1 VSTPP
6 PAATNISA
14 NVALLDDY
22 IQTDYDAAVHDAR
35 GLSTRSAGLL
45 AANAG
50 VLTIA
55 ATIAPS
61 VRDAGNACHKAVE
74 IAAGLA
80 VLSIVIAI
88 LGALPRPKLTIS
100 ITALSRLLAPEALER
115 DPLDLRGELLTAR
128 VRELTRLRAVNAR
141 AAPVFGL
148 ATICLF
154 LALAGLA
161 YAVSL
166 VVAEP
171 AHPPDPTHVVID
183 SLCAQPSSGRGHP
196 ATTAPEQTT
205 GTTCQLL
212 VKVDRPRHTR
222 HRHRQRRAQHKH
234 VCVGHRARWNICH
247 T

>member
-1 VSTPP
+1 MATEETP
-6 PAATNISA
+6 PAAANVSA
-14 NVALLDDY
+14 NVALLDDF

-35 GLSTRSAGLL
+35 GLSTRAAGLL

-61 VRDAGNACHKAVE
+61 VRDAGDAGHKAVE
-74 IAAGLA
+74 IAAVLA

-88 LGALPRPKLTIS
+88 LGALPRPTLAIS
-100 ITALSRLLAPEALER
+100 ITGLSRLLAPEALEQ
-115 DPLDLRGELLTAR
+115 DPLNLRGELLTTR
-128 VRELTRLRAVNAR
+128 TQELARLRAVIAR
-141 AAPVFGL
+141 ATLVLQL
-148 ATICLF
+148 ATICLI

-161 YAVSL
+161 SAVSL

-171 AHPPDPTHVVID
+171 SHPDATHVVVD
-183 SLCAQPSSGRGHP
+183 SLCAQPPSGRGHT
-196 ATTAPEQTT
+196 ATPAPEQVA

-222 HRHRQRRAQHKH
+222 HRHRRAQCEH
-234 VCVGHRARWNICH
+234 VRVRHARWHMCH
-247 T
+247 H